1 MKSLQVQSTKLIES
15 ALVKLNNEEKRLVH
29 IEIDKDI
36 FKNYDEEKKKSLAK
50 KLVTL
55 SFFVGIKEPL
65 SIEELKMI
73 VHFLCRQF
81 PFCTITKL
89 EDAFMKAAAGE
100 LGEIEHY
107 QNFSPQ
113 YIAKTIKAYESIS
126 KAALKKYYQEKE
138 KEELEQLSRE
148 RAKNYDPVQSC
159 IGILKTECERHRK
172 KKIENFSEMDIYLS
186 RWAIQAGLKLGL
198 FSDFNSDEITE
209 ERYLRQL
216 FINLH
221 KANKNTDKAIEEYV
235 FNNRKNM
242 EHR

>member
-1 MKSLQVQSTKLIES
+1 MES

-29 IEIDKDI
+29 IETDRDI
-36 FKNYDEEKKKSLAK
+36 FKNYDEDKKKILAK

-65 SIEELKMI
+65 SIEELKMM

-126 KAALKKYYQEKE
+126 KAALKKYFQERE

-172 KKIENFSEMDIYLS
+172 KKIEQFNAMDSYLS
-186 RWAIQAGLKLGL
+186 QWAIKAGLKLGL
-198 FSDFNSDEITE
+198 FSDFNSEEITE
-209 ERYLRQL
+209 ERYLRQ
-216 FINLH
+216 FFVNLH
-221 KANKNTDKAIEEYV
+221 KENKNTEKAIEEYV
-235 FNNRKNM
+235 LNNRKNM

>member
-1 MKSLQVQSTKLIES
+1 MES

-29 IEIDKDI
+29 IESDRDI
-36 FKNYDEEKKKSLAK
+36 FKNYDEEKKKILAK

-81 PFCTITKL
+81 PFCTIGKL
-89 EDAFMKAAAGE
+89 EDSFMKLAAGE
-100 LGEIEHY
+100 LGEIEHF

-126 KAALKKYYQEKE
+126 KAAMKKYLQEKE
-138 KEELEQLSRE
+138 KNELEEISKE
-148 RAKNYDPVQSC
+148 RAKNYDPVKGC
-159 IGILKTECERHRK
+159 IEILKTECEKHRR
-172 KKIENFSEMDIYLS
+172 KKIEEFHAMDNYTSE
-186 RWAIQAGLKLGL
+186 WAIKAGKKIGL
-198 FSDFNSDEITE
+198 FEDYNPDEITE
-209 ERYLRQL
+209 QRYLREL
-216 FINLH
+216 FVNLH
-221 KANKNTDKAIEEYV
+221 KSNKDMDKAIENYV
-235 FNNRKNM
+235 LDNRKNM

>member
-1 MKSLQVQSTKLIES
+1 
-15 ALVKLNNEEKRLVH
+15 
-29 IEIDKDI
+29 
-36 FKNYDEEKKKSLAK
+36 
-50 KLVTL
+50 
-55 SFFVGIKEPL
+55 L
-65 SIEELKMI
+65 SIFYAANF
-73 VHFLCRQF
+73 HFAQF
-81 PFCTITKL
+81 TKL

-235 FNNRKNM
+235 FDKSKNI
-242 EHR
+242 